1 MRGSFGVSSIIP
13 EKVRNMEKP
22 FSKSFVMRTTFR
34 HMRRSVDI
42 SIRKSFERFQD
53 FDNDSKTGQEIMET
67 LSVLHTVRKMM
78 DDFQEENSSLFID
91 TNKLD

>member
-1 MRGSFGVSSIIP
+1 
-13 EKVRNMEKP
+13 MEKP

-53 FDNDSKTGQEIMET
+53 FENDSITGKEIMET

-78 DDFQEENSSLFID
+78 DDFQEENSHLFTD
-91 TNKLD
+91 KEKLE